1 MPKLPPLPLTVRLS
15 YGIGELAAAVPVS
28 LAAFF
33 LLYFLTSVAGLSPAL
48 AGQILLMGRLW
59 DAVNDPLVGWLSDR
73 TQSPLGRRFPWILFG
88 VVPLSICTVLIWHV
102 PDIASQQGR
111 LFYYSILSFFA
122 FAAFTAVQIP
132 HTALAAELS
141 EDYDE
146 RMGLIG
152 IKSAFN
158 IGGGIAGLIAAQ
170 VVFSK
175 IANPE
180 QQYQVLGY
188 AAAGLAIVATG
199 IGIAGT
205 YQRYQQVQDRHLSYQ
220 RQAISPDFVAA
231 IGSIFKNSAFRHVLG
246 LYFCGWIGLQLTA
259 AMLPYFVDV
268 WMGLPAT
275 HFAQMALAV
284 QGTAIAT
291 IPVWEQIAQ
300 RSDKRTVVLLGGAI
314 ALAALASFITV
325 QPDQVVWMYVL
336 GIVVGSGIATLY
348 VGPFAMLPD
357 VIDWDELQTG
367 YRREGLYFSAVV
379 FLQKLGLAL
388 ALFVSGQLLQ
398 HTGFVIDAATQPL
411 PALWLIRLLLGP
423 LPAVLLLLGLWFAY
437 QYPIT
442 RKRYQQILTA
452 LEAARMQRV
461 AR

>member
-205 YQRYQQVQDRHLSYQ
+205 
-220 RQAISPDFVAA
+220 
-231 IGSIFKNSAFRHVLG
+231 
-246 LYFCGWIGLQLTA
+246 
-259 AMLPYFVDV
+259 
-268 WMGLPAT
+268 
-275 HFAQMALAV
+275 
-284 QGTAIAT
+284 
-291 IPVWEQIAQ
+291 
-300 RSDKRTVVLLGGAI
+300 
-314 ALAALASFITV
+314 
-325 QPDQVVWMYVL
+325 
-336 GIVVGSGIATLY
+336 
-348 VGPFAMLPD
+348 
-357 VIDWDELQTG
+357 
-367 YRREGLYFSAVV
+367 
-379 FLQKLGLAL
+379 
-388 ALFVSGQLLQ
+388 
-398 HTGFVIDAATQPL
+398 
-411 PALWLIRLLLGP
+411 
-423 LPAVLLLLGLWFAY
+423 
-437 QYPIT
+437 
-442 RKRYQQILTA
+442 
-452 LEAARMQRV
+452 
-461 AR
+461 